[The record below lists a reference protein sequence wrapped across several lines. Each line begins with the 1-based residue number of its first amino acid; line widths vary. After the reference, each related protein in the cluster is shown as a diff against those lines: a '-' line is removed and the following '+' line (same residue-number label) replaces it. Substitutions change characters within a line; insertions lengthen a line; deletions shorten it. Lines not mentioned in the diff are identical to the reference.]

1 MTKSSESFVYSLPG
15 VPAMTPHDFDRA
27 TRLIRARTGI
37 VLGNHKEDMVARNLG
52 LYTKKLGL
60 QQVSEYL
67 DHLEYNNASSEWE
80 RFINIFTIN
89 HTAFFR
95 EQHHFEILAEFVKGR
110 QKPISV
116 WSSACSTGE
125 EAYSIAITLK
135 ESIAVPE
142 NGVQVLA
149 TDIDTVAVERARQG
163 VYTLDRVQPV
173 LPPLLKKYFYRGTGS
188 FNGMARVKPGLQ
200 NMVEF
205 DVVNLISGEGWPRGR
220 TFDAIFCRNTM
231 IYFDKPTQ
239 IQLLER
245 FATMLKPGGLLFV
258 GHSENFSH
266 MTTAFKLQGQTV
278 YERV

>member
-1 MTKSSESFVYSLPG
+1 MTTSSDSFVYSLPG
-15 VPAMTPHDFDRA
+15 VPAMTPYDFDRA
-27 TRLIRARTGI
+27 TRLIKSRAGI
-37 VLGNHKEDMVARNLG
+37 LLGNHKEDMVARNLG
-52 LYTKKLGL
+52 LYAKKLNFEK
-60 QQVSEYL
+60 VTEYL
-67 DHLEYNNASSEWE
+67 DHLEYNSSSPEWE
-80 RFINIFTIN
+80 RFISIFTIN

-95 EQHHFEILAEFVKGR
+95 EQHHFDILADFVKDR

-135 ESIAVPE
+135 ENIAVAD

-149 TDIDTVAVERARQG
+149 TDIDAAAVERARQG

-173 LPPLLKKYFYRGTGS
+173 PSPLLKKYFYRGTGS
-188 FNGMARVKPGLQ
+188 FNGMARVKPALQ
-200 NMVEF
+200 KMLEF
-205 DVVNLISGEGWPRGR
+205 NIANLVSAEGWPNGR

-239 IQLLER
+239 TQLLER
-245 FATMLKPGGLLFV
+245 FAKMIKPGGLLFV

-266 MTTAFKLQGQTV
+266 MTTAFKLQGSTV